1 MRRTRIRPI
10 IGLARRHSIT
20 PSKLLRLNDL
30 SRRDSGM
37 GANARRRT
45 LAVIVGLIILAAG
58 GGIALLNTRLTRYIE
73 NEAVLIQLEKK
84 NAQRIQFSSRGLTP
98 HPPTRIPFA
107 RRRGF

>member
-58 GGIALLNTRLTRYIE
+58 ASIALFNPRLSRYVESEAFRIE
-73 NEAVLIQLEKK
+73 VGKQT
-84 NAQRIQFSSRGLTP
+84 AQGLHFPVRIY
-98 HPPTRIPFA
+98 FA
-107 RRRGF
+107 IRRTGFLSAASD